1 MDSTS
6 NDHQELEQ
14 FEAIDDLLEDF
25 WFFDNLL
32 DRRSRILRYCHSD
45 PYPFTSSSS
54 STCPKPELP
63 KIGDSDSEIKLLEA
77 STGGDFVPPPCIEK
91 KEGGGEPEK
100 INKVMRRQFS
110 EKTRVQERRTYLQK
124 KEPVVR
130 EKGIKEGSRKKNR
143 TRISCSNN
151 NSVQSCSMGG
161 SLQRTQTLPSYLGR
175 EDDVNEFQ
183 DQEIDDSR
191 MGFLIREAIANSS
204 SSSSGFTPT
213 KQNIPKV
220 SCIPRHRPP
229 RNSRSEDA
237 IQELVV
243 KSQKSPNR
251 KTLRKTLSSIET
263 KDIQML
269 KDLHIETE
277 KKQEEDEEKQR
288 KVPCTTTGKNR
299 STAVVGQPIPVWVPK
314 DSRKDMKAQIKF
326 WARTVASNVRQEC

>member
-1 MDSTS
+1 MDSTL

-45 PYPFTSSSS
+45 PYPFSPSSSSSSS
-54 STCPKPELP
+54 STCPKPEIP

-77 STGGDFVPPPCIEK
+77 STGGDSVPPPCIEK
-91 KEGGGEPEK
+91 KKGEGEPEK
-100 INKVMRRQFS
+100 INKMMRRQFS
-110 EKTRVQERRTYLQK
+110 EKIRVQERRTYLQK
-124 KEPVVR
+124 KEPV
-130 EKGIKEGSRKKNR
+130 
-143 TRISCSNN
+143 
-151 NSVQSCSMGG
+151 
-161 SLQRTQTLPSYLGR
+161 RTQTLPSYIGR
-175 EDDVNEFQ
+175 EGDVNEFQ

-191 MGFLIREAIANSS
+191 MGFLIREAIASS
-204 SSSSGFTPT
+204 SSSPSGFTPT
-213 KQNIPKV
+213 KHNTPKI
-220 SCIPRHRPP
+220 SSIPRHRPP
-229 RNSRSEDA
+229 KNSRSEDA

-243 KSQKSPNR
+243 KSQRSPHR

-269 KDLHIETE
+269 KDLDIELE
-277 KKQEEDEEKQR
+277 KKQEEEEKQR
-288 KVPCTTTGKNR
+288 SVPRATAKTR